1 MDLHFSDVP
10 ELVRK
15 VAPTDQPRED
25 PTDEA
30 GRALIA
36 MLQQAAGLSSE
47 NCERATLLSTRL
59 ARELLAAEGRIKEPR
74 SRHFPLP

>member
-1 MDLHFSDVP
+1 VG
-10 ELVRK
+10 
-15 VAPTDQPRED
+15 D

-59 ARELLAAEGRIKEPR
+59 ARELLAAEGRIKELESFPTTMNAPELPNNGCNGSSAR
-74 SRHFPLP
+74 SKTS